1 MRLPVVCGQVL
12 ATSDLARPFKGL
24 RCSLAV
30 RLGPLRAAFHRYPRA
45 ACRSALISSFL
56 LPRNHLETAATAP
69 GCVGACAWPRGFAN
83 GGPESRPSPSPLGG
97 IFKLKIRA
105 RQLEPD
111 SDGARLGGSR
121 TRPALP
127 KAPTPAGAM
136 RGTGIALGRTFKN
149 RGRRLIMIPGAVVS
163 WGNFRTR
170 TPLKL

>member
-56 LPRNHLETAATAP
+56 LPRNHLETAAAAQ
-69 GCVGACAWPRGFAN
+69 GRVGACARGPGAL
-83 GGPESRPSPSPLGG
+83 PMVAPSPSPSPSPLGG

-111 SDGARLGGSR
+111 SEPGRAAVDHDPHCHL
-121 TRPALP
+121 
-127 KAPTPAGAM
+127 KAPTPLAAGAM
-136 RGTGIALGRTFKN
+136 RGTGIAFGRTFKVHHD
-149 RGRRLIMIPGAVVS
+149 ATVVS
-163 WGNFRTR
+163 WENFRTR
-170 TPLKL
+170 TPL